1 MKDKVE
7 VWICDLRRIAD
18 EILTEGKNSE
28 QKECFVLADAA
39 MCIAL
44 GINALDEL
52 EGNEHL

>member
-1 MKDKVE
+1 VKDKVD

-28 QKECFVLADAA
+28 EGECFVLSDAA
-39 MCIAL
+39 LCIAM

-52 EGNEHL
+52 EGEI